1 MVSRFLYGDVADK
14 RHVRLDYK
22 VKIKILWRER
32 KSRHI
37 MFIVIL
43 QSG

>member
-22 VKIKILWRER
+22 AGEKIPPYYVYCNSAIR
-32 KSRHI
+32 
-37 MFIVIL
+37 VTPT
-43 QSG
+43 